1 MNIIDYASLQA
12 AAADYLNRADL
23 TARIPDFI
31 GLAEVRM
38 MRKLRLRL
46 LEAEAA
52 YTGSVGSRTLALP
65 SDYREPLN
73 LWWNNGTDREALRF
87 VPAALLDVWTT
98 NTRPLLWTIDGTN
111 IAFEAPCDSAYS
123 FTFRYRQKLALSNS
137 VTTNVLLT
145 QYPDIYLF
153 ATLVEAAPYLKDKDA
168 LAMWDDR
175 YGKAVHDIREEEE
188 RQNALSTLSV
198 DAGLLVPNRGQRG
211 FNIYRGY

>member
-1 MNIIDYASLQA
+1 VNIIDYASLQA
-12 AAADYLNRADL
+12 AAASWLNRTDL
-23 TARIPDFI
+23 TDRIPDFI
-31 GLAEVRM
+31 GLAETRM

-46 LEAEAA
+46 LETEAA
-52 YTGSVGSRTLALP
+52 YTGTVGVRTLALP

-73 LWWNNGTDREALRF
+73 LWWNNGTDRDPLRF
-87 VPAALLDVWTT
+87 VPASLLDVFTVAS
-98 NTRPLLWTIDGTN
+98 RPLLWTIDGTH
-111 IAFEAPCDSAYS
+111 IAFESPCDSAYS
-123 FTFRYRQKLALSNS
+123 FTFRYRQKLALSDAAP
-137 VTTNVLLT
+137 TNVLLT

-198 DAGLLVPNRGQRG
+198 DSGLLVPNRSRG
-211 FNIYRGY
+211 FSIYRGS